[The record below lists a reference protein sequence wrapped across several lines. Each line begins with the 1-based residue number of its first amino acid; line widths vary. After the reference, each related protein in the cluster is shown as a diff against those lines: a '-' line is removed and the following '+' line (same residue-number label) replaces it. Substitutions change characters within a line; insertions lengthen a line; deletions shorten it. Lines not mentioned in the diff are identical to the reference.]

1 MSSQQQH
8 QVYYVSS
15 LHRVSKAFP
24 PMWVVRCTC
33 KSQDHK
39 CDYLFIYRDVESS
52 ICDTEP
58 PRQRAAALLMDSRP
72 TRVATL
78 HNTNS
83 GDQGIV

>member
-1 MSSQQQH
+1 M
-8 QVYYVSS
+8 VWGGARCRPNNNTRYTMYP

-39 CDYLFIYRDVESS
+39 CDYLFIYGDVESS

-58 PRQRAAALLMDSRP
+58 PRQTAALLMDSQYKLWRP
-72 TRVATL
+72 GNRV
-78 HNTNS
+78 
-83 GDQGIV
+83 I